1 MLIRERIE
9 DRSFDPQ
16 LVEVTRL
23 AFQKACDVL
32 QLKCGPDDAITD
44 LVATQII
51 ELAKAGEA
59 DPDLLCS
66 QVLIEMAEMLASA
79 GT

>member
-44 LVATQII
+44 VVATHY
-51 ELAKAGEA
+51 
-59 DPDLLCS
+59 
-66 QVLIEMAEMLASA
+66 
-79 GT
+79 